1 MTSLTHPHKWQAL
14 VLVCLAYFMTTLD
27 VSIVTVALP
36 SITRSLHFSP
46 TDLQWVLTAYAVT
59 FGGLLLL
66 GGRAGDLFG
75 RRLMLMSGLAIFVAA
90 SLACGLANGS
100 AMLITARAFQGVGAA
115 LISPATLAIITTT
128 FDEGAERNRALG
140 VWGAMG
146 GAGAA
151 AGVLFGGLLTKY
163 AGWEWIFFVNVP
175 VGVLLFVAAPFR
187 VAESRAPLESRQ
199 RDLPG
204 GVMVTAGIA
213 LLVFTISRAPTVG
226 WGSGETIGLLVGAV
240 VLLIAFVL
248 WETRVSAPLVPLSV
262 FKIRSVSSANVVA
275 ILLGAS
281 VFANFFLL
289 TLYAQDVLGFSA
301 LRTGMTF
308 FATAGTMVLV
318 AGFAQAATTR
328 FGARPVLTA
337 GMAFL
342 TGGMIW
348 YAQIPVRGHF
358 VNNLLGGY
366 LLVGVGLALSFVSV
380 SILALQGVGPKIAG
394 LASGLLTSSQQVGGA
409 IGVAVT
415 GSVAVSRAN
424 SLLAAGHTA
433 PYALTHGYAL
443 AFWVLAG
450 IAFAGVLL
458 AALTAPRGAGEL
470 VSSGPVSDPGQLDN
484 SVTLQ
489 VASVAEHGSVFD
501 RN

>member
-1 MTSLTHPHKWQAL
+1 MTSLIHPHKWQAL
-14 VLVCLAYFMTTLD
+14 ALVCLAYFMTTLD

-151 AGVLFGGLLTKY
+151 AGVLLGGLLTKY

-226 WGSGETIGLLVGAV
+226 WGSGETIGLLV
-240 VLLIAFVL
+240 
-248 WETRVSAPLVPLSV
+248 
-262 FKIRSVSSANVVA
+262 
-275 ILLGAS
+275 
-281 VFANFFLL
+281 
-289 TLYAQDVLGFSA
+289 
-301 LRTGMTF
+301 
-308 FATAGTMVLV
+308 
-318 AGFAQAATTR
+318 
-328 FGARPVLTA
+328 
-337 GMAFL
+337 
-342 TGGMIW
+342 
-348 YAQIPVRGHF
+348 
-358 VNNLLGGY
+358 
-366 LLVGVGLALSFVSV
+366 
-380 SILALQGVGPKIAG
+380 
-394 LASGLLTSSQQVGGA
+394 
-409 IGVAVT
+409 
-415 GSVAVSRAN
+415 
-424 SLLAAGHTA
+424 LAAK
-433 PYALTHGYAL
+433 
-443 AFWVLAG
+443 W
-450 IAFAGVLL
+450 
-458 AALTAPRGAGEL
+458 
-470 VSSGPVSDPGQLDN
+470 
-484 SVTLQ
+484 
-489 VASVAEHGSVFD
+489 
-501 RN
+501 